1 MAEMNK
7 LPAVTAE
14 NYFDPDIEMAYMGS
28 TQVKN
33 FMRCEAAELAR
44 LKGEYRPAVTTAMLV
59 GSYVDAHFEGSLN
72 VFQAQHPE
80 LFKRDGTLKSEYIKA
95 KNIIGR
101 MEMDDL
107 YSLLMSG
114 QKQVIRT
121 GEIAGV
127 PFKVKIDS
135 LLDGDTCA
143 EIVRRF
149 PDTATVMGLCDGA
162 IVDQKVMRSLEDVW
176 DGEERACVPF
186 WRAWGYDVQGAIYQA
201 VEGHLWPF
209 LLAVGTKEDGPDL
222 QALHIRD
229 EVLASKLA
237 EIEDIVPRFQAIK
250 EGREVPHRCECC
262 AYCRATRKLTRIIDA
277 EDLDAPYG
285 GAAE

>member
-1 MAEMNK
+1 MTEMNA
-7 LPAVTAE
+7 LPMVTAE
-14 NYFDPDIEMAYMGS
+14 NYFDSDIEMAYMGS

-95 KNIIGR
+95 QNIIGR

-149 PDTATVMGLCDGA
+149 PETAPVMGLCDGA
-162 IVDQKVMRSLEDVW
+162 IVDHKVMRSLEDVW
-176 DGEERACVPF
+176 DGTERAYVPF
-186 WRAWGYDVQGAIYQA
+186 WRAWGYDVQGAIYQS

-209 LLAVGTKEDGPDL
+209 LLAVGTKEDEPDL

-285 GAAE
+285 EAAE

>member
-1 MAEMNK
+1 MAATK
-7 LPAVTAE
+7 SLPMVTAE

-33 FMRCEAAELAR
+33 FMACEEAALAR
-44 LKGEYRPAVTTAMLV
+44 LKGEYRPAATTAMLV
-59 GSYVDAHFEGSLN
+59 GSYVDAHFEGSLP

-80 LFKRDGTLKSEYIKA
+80 LFKRYGTLKAEFTRA
-95 KNIIGR
+95 NDIISR
-101 MEMDDL
+101 MEADEL

-143 EIVRRF
+143 EIVRQF

-162 IVDQKVMRSLEDVW
+162 IVDQKVMRDLKDVW
-176 DGEERACVPF
+176 DGAERAYVPF
-186 WRAWGYDVQGAIYQA
+186 WRSWGYDVQGAIYQA

-209 LLAVGTKEDGPDL
+209 LLAVGTKEDEPDL
-222 QALHIRD
+222 RAIHIRD
-229 EVLASKLA
+229 DVLSPKLA
-237 EIEDIVPRFQAIK
+237 EIEDVVPRFQAIK
-250 EGREVPHRCECC
+250 EGREAPHRCGRC

-277 EDLDAPYG
+277 EELEASYG
-285 GAAE
+285 EAAE

>member
-1 MAEMNK
+1 MAEMNT

-14 NYFDPDIEMAYMGS
+14 NYFNPDIEMAYMGS

-44 LKGEYRPAVTTAMLV
+44 LKGEYHPAVTTAMLV
-59 GSYVDAHFEGSLN
+59 GGYVDAHFEGSLP

-80 LFKRDGTLKSEYIKA
+80 LFKRDGTLKAEFTHA
-95 KNIIGR
+95 NDIISR
-101 MEMDDL
+101 MEADEL

-114 QKQVIRT
+114 RKQVIRT

-127 PFKVKIDS
+127 PFKIKIDS
-135 LLDGDTCA
+135 LLDSGACL

-149 PDTATVMGLCDGA
+149 PETAPVMGLCDGA
-162 IVDQKVMRSLEDVW
+162 IVDQKVMRSFGDVW
-176 DGEERACVPF
+176 DGAERAYTPF
-186 WRAWGYDVQGAIYQA
+186 WRAWGYDVQGAVYQA

-209 LLAVGTKEDGPDL
+209 LLVVGTKEDEPDL
-222 QALHIRD
+222 RAIHIRD
-229 EVLASKLA
+229 EILSPKLA

-250 EGREVPHRCECC
+250 EERETPRRCECC

-277 EDLDAPYG
+277 EELEAPYG
-285 GAAE
+285 ETED

>member
-1 MAEMNK
+1 MAEMNT
-7 LPAVTAE
+7 LPTVTAK

-44 LKGEYRPAVTTAMLV
+44 LKGEYRSAATTAMLV
-59 GSYVDAHFEGSLN
+59 GSYVDAHFEGSLD

-80 LFKRDGTLKSEYIKA
+80 LFKRDGTLKAEFSHA
-95 KNIIGR
+95 NDIISR
-101 MEMDDL
+101 MEADEL

-135 LLDGDTCA
+135 LLDRDTCA

-149 PDTATVMGLCDGA
+149 PETASVMGLCDGA
-162 IVDQKVMRSLEDVW
+162 IVDQKVMRDLEDVW
-176 DGEERACVPF
+176 DGTERAYVPF

-209 LLAVGTKEDGPDL
+209 LLAVGTKEDEPDL

-229 EVLASKLA
+229 EVLAPKLA
-237 EIEDIVPRFQAIK
+237 EIEDAVPRFQAIK
-250 EGREVPHRCECC
+250 AGREAPRRCEHC

-277 EDLDAPYG
+277 EELEAPYG
-285 GAAE
+285 EAED

>member
-1 MAEMNK
+1 MAEMNT
-7 LPAVTAE
+7 LPTVTAK

-44 LKGEYRPAVTTAMLV
+44 LKGEYRSAATTAMLV
-59 GSYVDAHFEGSLN
+59 GSYVDAHFEGSLD

-80 LFKRDGTLKSEYIKA
+80 LFKRDGTLKAEFSHA
-95 KNIIGR
+95 NDIISR
-101 MEMDDL
+101 MEADEL

-135 LLDGDTCA
+135 LLDGNTCA

-149 PDTATVMGLCDGA
+149 PETASVMGLCDGA
-162 IVDQKVMRSLEDVW
+162 IVDQKVMRDLKDVW
-176 DGEERACVPF
+176 DGEERAYVPF

-209 LLAVGTKEDGPDL
+209 LLAVGTKEDEPDL

-229 EVLASKLA
+229 EVLAPKLA
-237 EIEDIVPRFQAIK
+237 EIEDAVPRFQAIK
-250 EGREVPHRCECC
+250 AGREAPRRCEHC

-277 EDLDAPYG
+277 EELEAPYG
-285 GAAE
+285 EAED

>member
-1 MAEMNK
+1 MAEMK
-7 LPAVTAE
+7 HLPTVTAE
-14 NYFDPDIEMAYMGS
+14 NYFDSDIEMAYMGS

-44 LKGEYRPAVTTAMLV
+44 LKGEYRPATTTAMLV

-209 LLAVGTKEDGPDL
+209 LLAVGTKEDEPDL

-285 GAAE
+285 EAAE

>member
-1 MAEMNK
+1 MTETNF

-28 TQVKN
+28 SQVKN
-33 FMRCEAAELAR
+33 FMSCEAAELAR
-44 LKGEYRPAVTTAMLV
+44 LKGEYRPTVNTAMLV
-59 GSYVDAHFEGSLN
+59 GSYVDAHFEGSLP

-80 LFKRDGTLKSEYIKA
+80 LFKRDGTLKAEFSRA
-95 KNIIGR
+95 NDIISR
-101 MEMDDL
+101 MEADEL

-114 QKQVIRT
+114 RKQVIRT

-127 PFKVKIDS
+127 PFKIKIDS

-162 IVDQKVMRSLEDVW
+162 IVDQKVMRSLDDVW
-176 DGEERACVPF
+176 DGEERAYVPF
-186 WRAWGYDVQGAIYQA
+186 WRAWGYDIQGAIYQA

-209 LLAVGTKEDGPDL
+209 LLAVGTKEDEPDL
-222 QALHIRD
+222 RAIHIQD
-229 EVLASKLA
+229 EILSPTLA
-237 EIEDIVPRFQAIK
+237 EIEDMVPHFQAIK
-250 EGREVPHRCECC
+250 AGKETPRRCERC
-262 AYCRATRKLTRIIDA
+262 AYCRATRKLTRIMDVG
-277 EDLDAPYG
+277 ELDSSCWE
-285 GAAE
+285 AAD

>member
-1 MAEMNK
+1 MAATK
-7 LPAVTAE
+7 SLPIVTVK
-14 NYFDPDIEMAYMGS
+14 NYFDPDVEMAYMGS
-28 TQVKN
+28 TQIKN

-44 LKGEYRPAVTTAMLV
+44 LKGEYRPAVTTSMLV
-59 GSYVDAHFEGSLN
+59 GSYVDAHFEGSLP
-72 VFQAQHPE
+72 VFRAQHPE
-80 LFKRDGTLKSEYIKA
+80 LFKRDGTLKAEFA
-95 KNIIGR
+95 RANDIISR
-101 MEMDDL
+101 MEADEL

-127 PFKVKIDS
+127 PFKIKIDS

-149 PDTATVMGLCDGA
+149 PANAAVFGMCDGA

-176 DGEERACVPF
+176 DGEERAYMPF
-186 WRAWGYDVQGAIYQA
+186 WRVWGYDVQGAVYQA

-209 LLAVGTKEDGPDL
+209 LLAVGTKEEEPDL
-222 QALHIRD
+222 RAIHIRD
-229 EVLASKLA
+229 EVLSPKLA
-237 EIEDIVPRFQAIK
+237 EIEDVVPRFQAIK
-250 EGREVPHRCECC
+250 EGWESPRRCECC

-277 EDLDAPYG
+277 EELEAPYG
-285 GAAE
+285 EAAE

>member
-1 MAEMNK
+1 MAEMK
-7 LPAVTAE
+7 HLPTVTAE
-14 NYFDPDIEMAYMGS
+14 NYFDSDIEMAYMGS

-44 LKGEYRPAVTTAMLV
+44 LKGEYRPAVNTAMLV

-80 LFKRDGTLKSEYIKA
+80 LFKRDGTLKAEFSRA
-95 KNIIGR
+95 NDIISR
-101 MEMDDL
+101 MEADEL

-127 PFKVKIDS
+127 PFKIKIDS

-149 PDTATVMGLCDGA
+149 PENAAVFGMCDGA

-176 DGEERACVPF
+176 DGTERAYVPF
-186 WRAWGYDVQGAIYQA
+186 WRAWGYDAQGAIYQA

-209 LLAVGTKEDGPDL
+209 LLAVGTKEEEPDL
-222 QALHIRD
+222 QAIHIRD
-229 EVLASKLA
+229 EVLAPKLA
-237 EIEDIVPRFQAIK
+237 EIEDVVPRFQAIK
-250 EGREVPHRCECC
+250 EGREVPRRCDRC
-262 AYCRATRKLTRIIDA
+262 AYCRATRKLTRIVDA
-277 EDLDAPYG
+277 EELEAFCG
-285 GAAE
+285 EAAD

>member
-95 KNIIGR
+95 QNIIGR

-127 PFKVKIDS
+127 PFKIKIDS

-149 PDTATVMGLCDGA
+149 PETAPVMGLCDGA
-162 IVDQKVMRSLEDVW
+162 IVDHKVMRSLEDVW
-176 DGEERACVPF
+176 DGTERAYVPF
-186 WRAWGYDVQGAIYQA
+186 WRAWGYDVQGAIYQS

-209 LLAVGTKEDGPDL
+209 LLAVGTKEDEPDL

-285 GAAE
+285 EAAE

>member
-1 MAEMNK
+1 MAEMNT

-14 NYFDPDIEMAYMGS
+14 NYFDPNIEMAYMSS

-33 FMRCEAAELAR
+33 FCACEAAELAR
-44 LKGEYRPAVTTAMLV
+44 LKGEYQPAATTAMLV
-59 GSYVDAHFEGSLN
+59 GSYVDAHFEGSLPL
-72 VFQAQHPE
+72 FRAQHPE
-80 LFKRDGTLKSEYIKA
+80 LLKRDGTLKAEFTRA
-95 KNIIGR
+95 NDIISR
-101 MEMDDL
+101 MEADEL

-162 IVDQKVMRSLEDVW
+162 IVDQKVMRDLKDVW
-176 DGEERACVPF
+176 DGAERAYVPF
-186 WRAWGYDVQGAIYQA
+186 WKAWGYDTQGAIYQT

-209 LLAVGTKEDGPDL
+209 LLAVGTKEDEPDL
-222 QALHIRD
+222 RAIHIRD
-229 EVLASKLA
+229 EVLSPKLA
-237 EIEDIVPRFQAIK
+237 EIENVAPRFQAIK
-250 EGREVPHRCECC
+250 EGREAPRRCECC
-262 AYCRATRKLTRIIDA
+262 TYCRATRKLTRIIDA
-277 EDLDAPYG
+277 EELEAPYG
-285 GAAE
+285 EAED